1 VITGQTI
8 WQRTISAAIFLL
20 AALTGVVALLYP
32 FFRPVLPAV
41 ESAGA
46 SATRSTEAPLL
57 TALLLVLCLSILLI
71 ELQGQ
76 MISAK
81 IVAALGVMVA
91 LTASL
96 RVIEVAIPGPGG
108 FTPIFAVIVLAGYVF
123 GARFGFL
130 LGALT
135 LLVSALLT
143 GGVGPWLPFQMFAA
157 GWIGLTSGWLPH
169 PRRPQ
174 VTLAMLIVFG
184 AVWGFLYGLIINL
197 YSWPFIAGDAAMSW
211 QPGIG
216 LEGFLA
222 RYGVYYLTTSLIWDI
237 GGAAGNVLLLLILG
251 VPGLHA
257 LTRFR
262 DRFQFQVQSS

>member
-1 VITGQTI
+1 MKRIY
-8 WQRTISAAIFLL
+8 SAAFFSVTAAIGLVAFVYPFLL
-20 AALTGVVALLYP
+20 
-32 FFRPVLPAV
+32 PVLPASV
-41 ESAGA
+41 AGD
-46 SATRSTEAPLL
+46 TGVRDLEAPLL
-57 TALLLVLCLSILLI
+57 TALLLVLCLSVLLV

-157 GWIGLTSGWLPH
+157 GWVGLTSGWLPH
-169 PRRPQ
+169 PQRPP

-184 AVWGFLYGLIINL
+184 GMWGFLYGAIMNL
-197 YSWPFIAGDAAMSW
+197 YSWPYIVGDPAMSW
-211 QPGIG
+211 QAGVG
-216 LEGFLA
+216 LAGFLA
-222 RYGVYYLTTSLIWDI
+222 RYGAYYLATSLIWDI
-237 GGAAGNVLLLLILG
+237 GGALGNILLLLILG

-262 DRFQFQVQSS
+262 DRFQFRVQPL